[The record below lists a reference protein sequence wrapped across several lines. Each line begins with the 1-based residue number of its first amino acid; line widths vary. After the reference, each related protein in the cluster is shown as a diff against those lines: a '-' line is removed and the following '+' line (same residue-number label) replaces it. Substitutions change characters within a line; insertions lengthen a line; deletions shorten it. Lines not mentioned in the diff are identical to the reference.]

1 MKTAGIIAEYN
12 PFHNGHK
19 YHLEKAR
26 ECTDADYRIVIM
38 SGNFTQR
45 GEPAVI
51 DKYARARMAL
61 ACGADLVLELP
72 VCYACAS
79 APYFALGAVSI
90 LDSLGVV
97 DELVFG
103 SEYGDAGLL
112 ETAAHILTEE
122 PDDYAALLRSN
133 LKLGLSYPSAQSKAL
148 IDYVS
153 QSFVFEHSNPSIF
166 VKSLSEGLLSSS
178 NDILGME
185 YCKSLLLRKSAIR
198 PHAILRSGSRYTD
211 DTLTQPFSNSNASS
225 AGCERPESDSFTN
238 APASGR
244 APHTGYSSALAIRTA
259 LQAGSFADIRA
270 HVPEIAWRLMQDAYG
285 KTFPVFPDMLSS
297 MLHYKLLSEA
307 EGGFTSYLDV
317 SRELSDRIC
326 NKLSDYTDFPSFCML
341 LKTKEL
347 TYTRISRSLLHILL
361 NIRKSDIDLYSQF
374 NHAAYARIL
383 GFRTESAGLLT
394 AIKANASI
402 PMISKLADAERY
414 LEGAQRLQLQQ
425 DIRAA
430 HLYNALIMQQYQ
442 TKLPPEAQ
450 RQIIRLSSV

>member
-1 MKTAGIIAEYN
+1 MKTAGVIAEYN

-26 ECTDADYRIVIM
+26 ECTDADYLIVIM

-61 ACGADLVLELP
+61 AYGADLVLELP
-72 VCYACAS
+72 VCYACSS

-103 SEYGDAGLL
+103 SECGDAESLK
-112 ETAAHILTEE
+112 TAARILAEE
-122 PDDYAALLRSN
+122 PDGYATLLRSN
-133 LKLGLSYPSAQSKAL
+133 LKLGLSFPSAQSKSL
-148 IDYVS
+148 VDYIS
-153 QSFVFEHSNPSIF
+153 QSHASGHPISPTFF
-166 VKSLSEGLLSSS
+166 KSLSENPLFSS
-178 NDILGME
+178 NDILGIE
-185 YCKSLLLRKSAIR
+185 YCKGLLLRKSAIR

-211 DTLTQPFSNSNASS
+211 DTLTQPLSNGNAS
-225 AGCERPESDSFTN
+225 AADCEGAETGSFAN
-238 APASGR
+238 APVSGGTPR
-244 APHTGYSSALAIRTA
+244 DGYGSALAIRTA
-259 LQAGSFADIRA
+259 LQANGFADIRA
-270 HVPEIAWRLMQDAYG
+270 HVPEITWRLMQDAYG

-297 MLHYKLLSEA
+297 MLHYKLLSES

-326 NKLSDYTDFPSFCML
+326 NRLSDYTDFSSFRML

-361 NIRKSDIDLYSQF
+361 NIRKRDIDLYSQF
-374 NHAAYARIL
+374 RYAAYARIL
-383 GFRTESAGLLT
+383 GLRTESAGLLA

-414 LEGAQRLQLQQ
+414 LEGARLMQLRQ
-425 DIRAA
+425 DNLAA
-430 HLYNALIMQQYQ
+430 HLYNALIMQQYK
-442 TKLPPEAQ
+442 TKLPPEAR
-450 RQIIRLSSV
+450 RQIIRVS